1 MQYALKEIK
10 EMAKYGYVECD
21 KCHSEV
27 HEDTVEIVDD
37 QVLCDRC
44 RKPAARKMPF
54 WFMFKDIKFGK

>member
-1 MQYALKEIK
+1 
-10 EMAKYGYVECD
+10 MAKYGYVECD

-54 WFMFKDIKFGK
+54 WFMFKDIKFGN